1 MSTAG
6 EPVDAGESATVAAVS
21 VFDARPFFEKALQFG
36 IQNKTLNTAKLDQ
49 IAADA
54 PKGIVQIARYFGSEF
69 LRPELERARE
79 RMVNLV
85 SLFLELESRGDLQRA
100 AESLRDNSF
109 LSRSKGGS
117 DMLKALIAMPSSS
130 HFGMNENT
138 GFTDEHIPL
147 LAKWSLKTLAEYQI
161 ELAQRSQAEAVL
173 EAAVWLADELGLDEA
188 QLQEAGCDGEAVVR
202 TSLLVLSA
210 KRLKIS
216 KMPDWLAFE
225 KLIVA
230 LRKQPFDVAMPA
242 LLPKALQPV
251 VASVRQSVLSD
262 WPRLTDTA
270 LPARKLFQQTPAFI
284 GRYFWVEDSLAEID
298 HFDRRISQAW
308 HKATGGHD
316 DEGSLLTL
324 FLTMAAG
331 GPPKTLLT
339 EKAASALIRKIR
351 KNHKS
356 TTVPISTFKPELA
369 SDFIRDHAPAEH
381 QADYQRL
388 WQSFLDE
395 GLATLKSDFDYELN
409 DALALLRREC
419 NLK

>member
-1 MSTAG
+1 MNS
-6 EPVDAGESATVAAVS
+6 DAPAAVA

-36 IQNKTLNTAKLDQ
+36 VQNKILDTTKLDQ

-85 SLFLELESRGDLQRA
+85 SLYLESSCQGSLKLA
-100 AESLRDNSF
+100 AESLRDHSF

-117 DMLKALIAMPSSS
+117 DMLKALITMPSNS

-138 GFTDEHIPL
+138 GFADEHIPL
-147 LAKWSLKTLAEYQI
+147 LAKWSLKSLADFRA
-161 ELAQRSQAEAVL
+161 ELAQRSQADAVL
-173 EAAVWLADELGLDEA
+173 DAAIWLADELGLDETE
-188 QLQEAGCDGEAVVR
+188 LQEAGCDGEAVIR

-210 KRLKIS
+210 TSLKIS

-225 KLIVA
+225 KLILA
-230 LRKQPFDVAMPA
+230 LRRKPFDVKMPA
-242 LLPKALQPV
+242 QLPKALQAV
-251 VASVRQSVLSD
+251 VESVRQSILAD
-262 WPRLTDTA
+262 WPKLIDNT

-298 HFDRRISQAW
+298 QFDRSVSEAW
-308 HKATGGHD
+308 RKATSGHD

-324 FLTMAAG
+324 FLTLAAG
-331 GPPKTLLT
+331 GPAKTLLT
-339 EKAASALIRKIR
+339 EKAATTLIRKIR
-351 KNHKS
+351 KNQKS
-356 TTVPISTFKPELA
+356 ISTSVSALKPEIA

-381 QADYQRL
+381 QGDYEQL
-388 WQSFLDE
+388 WQSFLED
-395 GLATLKSDFDYELN
+395 GLATLQSDFDYQLN

>member
-1 MSTAG
+1 MSTARVTSQSG
-6 EPVDAGESATVAAVS
+6 LPATVA

-36 IQNKTLNTAKLDQ
+36 IQNKILDAARLDQ

-85 SLFLELESRGDLQRA
+85 SLYLELESRGDLRRA
-100 AESLRDNSF
+100 AESLRDHSF

-117 DMLKALIAMPSSS
+117 DMLKALIAMPSNS
-130 HFGMNENT
+130 HFGMNENA

-188 QLQEAGCDGEAVVR
+188 QLQEAGCDGEAVIR

-210 KRLKIS
+210 KSLKIS

-230 LRKQPFDVAMPA
+230 LRKKPFDVKMPA
-242 LLPKALQPV
+242 QLPKTLQAV
-251 VASVRQSVLSD
+251 VASVQQSVLAD
-262 WPRLTDTA
+262 WPKLIDAA
-270 LPARKLFQQTPAFI
+270 LPARKLFQQTPAFV

-298 HFDRRISQAW
+298 QFDRSVSEAW

-331 GPPKTLLT
+331 GPAKTLLT
-339 EKAASALIRKIR
+339 EKAASTLVRKIR
-351 KNHKS
+351 KNQKS
-356 TTVPISTFKPELA
+356 AAALKPEIA
-369 SDFIRDHAPAEH
+369 SHFIRDHAPAEH
-381 QADYQRL
+381 QADYAEL

-395 GLATLKSDFDYELN
+395 GLATLQSDFDYQLN

>member
-1 MSTAG
+1 MPAS
-6 EPVDAGESATVAAVS
+6 VA

-36 IQNKTLNTAKLDQ
+36 IQNNILDATKLDQ

-79 RMVNLV
+79 RIVNLV
-85 SLFLELESRGDLQRA
+85 SLYLESSCQGSLRRA
-100 AESLRDNSF
+100 AESLRDHSF

-117 DMLKALIAMPSSS
+117 DMLKALIAMPSNS

-147 LAKWSLKTLAEYQI
+147 LAKWSLKSLAEYQI

-173 EAAVWLADELGLDEA
+173 EAAVWLADELGLDESE
-188 QLQEAGCDGEAVVR
+188 LQEAGCDGEAVIR
-202 TSLLVLSA
+202 TSLLALSA
-210 KRLKIS
+210 KSLKIS
-216 KMPDWLAFE
+216 KMPNWPGFE

-230 LRKQPFDVAMPA
+230 LRKKPFDV
-242 LLPKALQPV
+242 Q
-251 VASVRQSVLSD
+251 
-262 WPRLTDTA
+262 
-270 LPARKLFQQTPAFI
+270 LPARLPSALQTVVESVQQSILLDWPKLTDVQLPAKKLFQQTPTFV

-298 HFDRRISQAW
+298 QFDRSVSAAW
-308 HKATGGHD
+308 RKATGGQE

-324 FLTMAAG
+324 FLTLAAG
-331 GPPKTLLT
+331 SPAKTLLT
-339 EKAASALIRKIR
+339 EKAASTLVRKIR
-351 KNHKS
+351 KTKAFE
-356 TTVPISTFKPELA
+356 PQIA

-381 QADYQRL
+381 QADYEKL
-388 WQSFLDE
+388 WRSFIDD
-395 GLATLKSDFDYELN
+395 GLATLQSDFDYQLN
-409 DALALLRREC
+409 DALALLRNEC